1 MGSFFILLPYF
12 AFHFFLL
19 LLLTHFT
26 SYTLSLCNH
35 HDSSALLQF
44 KNSFSVNTS
53 SQPDIWSR
61 CSSFSSRTE
70 SWKNNTD
77 CCKWDGVTCDTESD
91 YVIGLD
97 LSCNN
102 LKGELHPN
110 STIFQLRRLQQLNL
124 AFNNFSW
131 SSIPIGVGDLVKL
144 THLNLSNCYLN
155 GNIPST
161 ISHLS
166 KLVSLD
172 LSSYWYEQVGL
183 KLNSF
188 IWKKLIHNA
197 TNLRDLH
204 LNGVNMS
211 SIGESSLSM
220 LKNLSSSLVSLSLR
234 NTVLQG
240 NISSDILSLP
250 NLQRL
255 DLSFNQ
261 NLSGQL
267 PKSNWSTPLRYLD
280 LSYTAFSGEIPYS
293 IGQLKYLTRLDFSWC
308 NFDGMVPLSLWNLT
322 QLTYLDLSNNKL
334 NGFIGEFSTYSLQ
347 SLHLSN
353 NNLQGHFPN
362 SIFQLQNL
370 TELYLSSTNLS
381 GVVDFHQFS
390 KLKKL
395 WHLVLS
401 HNTFLAINTDSSA
414 DSILPNLVDLELS
427 NANIN
432 SFPKFLAQL
441 PNLQSL
447 DLSNN
452 NIHGKIPKWFHKKL
466 LNSWKDIQ
474 DLDLSFNKL
483 QGDLPIP
490 PSSIGYFSLSNNNFT
505 GNISST
511 FCNASYLNVLNLAH
525 NNLTGMIPQCLGTLT
540 SLNVLDMQM
549 NNLYGNI
556 PRTFSKENAFQT
568 IKLNGNQLEGPL
580 PQSLSHCSFLEV
592 LDLGDNNIE
601 DTFPNWLET
610 LQELQVLSL
619 RSNNLHGAI
628 TCSST
633 KHSFPKLRIF
643 DVSINNFSGPLP
655 TSCIKNFQG
664 MMNVNDSQIGL
675 QYKGDGY
682 YYNDSV
688 VVTVKGF
695 FIELTRIL
703 TAFTTIDLS
712 NNMFEGEI
720 PQVIGELNSLKGLN
734 LSNNGITG
742 SIPQSLGHLRK
753 LEWLDLSCNQLT
765 GEIPVALTNL
775 NFLSVL
781 KLSQNH
787 LEGIIPKG
795 QQFNTFGNDSYEG
808 NTMLCGF
815 PLSRLCKND
824 EDLPPHSTS
833 EDEEESGFGWKAVAI
848 GYGCGAISGFLL
860 GYNVFFFTGKPQWL
874 VRIVENMF
882 NIRLKRTNN
891 RYCANR
897 RRMN

>member
-1 MGSFFILLPYF
+1 M
-12 AFHFFLL
+12 
-19 LLLTHFT
+19 
-26 SYTLSLCNH
+26 
-35 HDSSALLQF
+35 
-44 KNSFSVNTS
+44 
-53 SQPDIWSR
+53 
-61 CSSFSSRTE
+61 
-70 SWKNNTD
+70 
-77 CCKWDGVTCDTESD
+77 SD
-91 YVIGLD
+91 HVIGLD

-110 STIFQLRRLQQLNL
+110 STIFQLKHLQQLNL
-124 AFNNFSW
+124 AFNHFSW
-131 SSIPIGVGDLVKL
+131 SSMPIGVGDLVKL

-172 LSSYWYEQVGL
+172 LSSFGDVEL
-183 KLNSF
+183 KLNPLT
-188 IWKKLIHNA
+188 WKKLIHNA
-197 TNLRDLH
+197 TNLRELYLD
-204 LNGVNMS
+204 NVNMS
-211 SIGESSLSM
+211 SIRESSLSM

-234 NTVLQG
+234 DTVLQG

-267 PKSNWSTPLRYLD
+267 PKSNWSTPLRYLV
-280 LSYTAFSGEIPYS
+280 LSSSAFSGEIPYS
-293 IGQLKYLTRLDFSWC
+293 IGQLKSLTQLVLSHC

-322 QLTYLDLSNNKL
+322 QLTHLDLSDNHL
-334 NGFIGEFSTYSLQ
+334 TGFIGEFSTYSLQ
-347 SLHLSN
+347 SLDLSN

-370 TELYLSSTNLS
+370 TYLYLSSTNLS

-390 KLKKL
+390 KLNKL
-395 WHLVLS
+395 WYLVLS
-401 HNTFLAINTDSSA
+401 HNTFLSINIDSSI
-414 DSILPNLVDLELS
+414 DSIIPNLFSLDLS
-427 NANIN
+427 SANIN
-432 SFPKFLAQL
+432 SFPKFQAR
-441 PNLQSL
+441 NLQTL

-452 NIHGKIPKWFHKKL
+452 NIHGKIPKWFHTKL
-466 LNSWKDIQ
+466 LNSWKDIRYI
-474 DLDLSFNKL
+474 DLSFNML

-490 PSSIGYFSLSNNNFT
+490 PSGIQYFSLSNNNFT

-511 FCNASYLNVLNLAH
+511 FCNASSLYVLDLAH
-525 NNLTGMIPQCLGTLT
+525 NNLKGMIPQCLGTFPNLY
-540 SLNVLDMQM
+540 VLDMQM
-549 NNLYGNI
+549 NNLYGSI
-556 PRTFSKENAFQT
+556 PRTFTKGNAFET
-568 IKLNGNQLEGPL
+568 IKLNGNQLEGSL
-580 PQSLSHCSFLEV
+580 PQSLANCSYLEV
-592 LDLGDNNIE
+592 LDLGDNNVE
-601 DTFPNWLET
+601 DTFPDWLET
-610 LQELQVLSL
+610 LPELQVISL

-633 KHSFPKLRIF
+633 KHTFPKLRIF
-643 DVSINNFSGPLP
+643 DVSNNNFSGPLP
-655 TSCIKNFQG
+655 ASCIKNFQG
-664 MMNVNDSQIGL
+664 MMKVNDKKIDL
-675 QYKGDGY
+675 QYMRNG

-734 LSNNGITG
+734 LSNNGITS
-742 SIPQSLGHLRK
+742 SIPQSLSHLRN
-753 LEWLDLSCNQLT
+753 LEWLDLSCNQLK

-781 KLSQNH
+781 NLSQNH

-795 QQFNTFGNDSYEG
+795 QQFNTFGNDSFEG

-815 PLSRLCKND
+815 PLSKSCKNE

-848 GYGCGAISGFLL
+848 GYACGAIFGLL
-860 GYNVFFFTGKPQWL
+860 FGYNVFFFTGKPEWL
-874 VRIVENMF
+874 VRHVEHMF
-882 NIRLKRTNN
+882 DIRLKRTNN
-891 RYCANR
+891 RAIANR